1 MSNAVS
7 DYIQN
12 ISDYIEIKFE
22 RLKLKAIS
30 KAAKVLSVLISLG
43 LLLMIVFFVVFFLSF
58 GLASLLNDR
67 LESNYLGFLI
77 VSGFYVIL
85 VAVVLILF
93 KRKAIQNFFESF
105 LIRQIES
112 EENETKD

>member
-7 DYIQN
+7 DYIQH

-30 KAAKVLSVLISLG
+30 KAAKASSVLISLG
-43 LLLMIVFFVVFFLSF
+43 LLLVIVFFVVFFLSF

-77 VSGFYVIL
+77 VSGFYL
-85 VAVVLILF
+85 VLITIVLILF
-93 KRKAIQNFFESF
+93 KRRAIQNFFESF
-105 LIRQIES
+105 FIRQIES
-112 EENETKD
+112 EENETTD